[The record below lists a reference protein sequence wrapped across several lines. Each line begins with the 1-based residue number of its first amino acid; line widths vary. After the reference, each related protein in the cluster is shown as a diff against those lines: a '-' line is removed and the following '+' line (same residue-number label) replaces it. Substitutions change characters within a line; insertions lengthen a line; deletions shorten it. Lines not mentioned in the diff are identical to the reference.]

1 MPKFVNFGFNL
12 KFLGA
17 NFSENLRKA
26 DVCSTVPVRLKAVD
40 NNLDEKKKKKPR
52 RVFQEKYLYIYVL
65 LAEIFEIL

>member
-40 NNLDEKKKKKPR
+40 NNLDEKKNPR
-52 RVFQEKYLYIYVL
+52 RVFQEKYLYMYVL

>member
-17 NFSENLRKA
+17 NFSENLQKA

-40 NNLDEKKKKKPR
+40 NNLDEKKKNPTKSVPR
-52 RVFQEKYLYIYVL
+52 KISIYICFTGRN
-65 LAEIFEIL
+65 I